1 MTTIDL
7 QVARRHDE
15 IARLD
20 NDLQKYLVL
29 SDLQARNETLFYAVL
44 MSDPAT
50 YMPLVYTPTVGEAC
64 QKFGH
69 IFRQPRGIYLPISAR
84 GRLKELLC
92 NWPEKDV
99 RFIVVTDGERIL
111 GLGDLGAGGMGIPLG
126 KLALYTA
133 CAGVPPQYCL
143 PIVLDVGTN
152 NQSLLDDPLY
162 LGLRQHRVRGDEYLA
177 FVDEFVDAVEALYP
191 KCCIQWEDFANINAV
206 PILARYRD
214 KICTFNDDI
223 QGTAGIAL
231 AGILAAL
238 RLTGQKLTDQR
249 FLFLGAGSAAT
260 GIAELISL
268 AMAREGAD
276 LAEARRRNA
285 LFDVNGLL
293 VTGRTDLA
301 EFQKPFAQ
309 DRAPVS
315 TFVEAVKALRP
326 TGIIGVSTVP
336 KLFTREVIEAMASIN
351 ERPIIFPYS
360 NPTSRSE
367 CTAEEAYRWSD
378 GRAVFASG
386 SPFPPVEIAGR
397 RFVPGQ
403 GNNVYI
409 FPAMGMAVFATEASR
424 VTEEMFIVAAQ
435 AVAEQVTRG
444 EPLCGADLPAA
455 EPYLRGIGPRCRTD
469 RRLYFR
475 PGAGAG
481 AAAEGYRRADPGP
494 HLPSRL
500 FGVGPDGGGD
510 AGRAARPSPRRR
522 RSQAVA
528 SPIPSG
534 IPTRGNRRRHD
545 GTANPARRNREAAT
559 GNHGIFVDEKGI
571 ALRPATRRLPFV
583 ASSAMANRSRAVCR
597 EVTSLGASTNS
608 RSQAATA
615 LACAAH
621 IRVCGS

>member
-1 MTTIDL
+1 MLQKLPESTPERPIGYELLHHPRLNKGTAFTELERRAWGLEGLLPPAVLPIDL

-15 IARLD
+15 IAKLGD
-20 NDLQKYLVL
+20 DLQKYLVL
-29 SDLQARNETLFYAVL
+29 SDLQARNETLYYAVL

-69 IFRQPRGIYLPISAR
+69 IFREPRGIYLPITAR
-84 GRLKELLC
+84 GRLKELLS

-152 NQSLLDDPLY
+152 NQALLDDDLY
-162 LGLRQHRVRGDEYLA
+162 LGLRHERVRGADYLA
-177 FVDEFVDAVEALYP
+177 FVGEFVEAVQELYP
-191 KCCIQWEDFANINAV
+191 KCCIQWEDFANFNAV

-214 KICTFNDDI
+214 KICTFNDDV

-231 AGILAAL
+231 AGIFAAL
-238 RLTGQKLTDQR
+238 RLTKQKLADQR

-268 AMAREGAD
+268 AMAREGVD
-276 LAEARRRNA
+276 IVTARSHHA
-285 LFDVNGLL
+285 LFDINGLV
-293 VTGRTDLA
+293 VTSRTDLA
-301 EFQKPFAQ
+301 DFQKPFARDQ
-309 DRAPVS
+309 ASVS
-315 TFVEAVKALRP
+315 TFVEAVRALRP

-336 KLFTREVIEAMASIN
+336 KLFNREVIEAMAEIN

-409 FPAMGMAVFATEASR
+409 FPAMGMAVFATEATH
-424 VTEEMFIVAAQ
+424 VTDEMFIVAAH
-435 AVAEQVTRG
+435 AVAEQVTDANLAVGLIYPPQSRI
-444 EPLCGADLPAA
+444 LDVSLHAA
-455 EPYLRGIGPRCRTD
+455 ERIATYIFDQGL
-469 RRLYFR
+469 
-475 PGAGAG
+475 
-481 AAAEGYRRADPGP
+481 
-494 HLPSRL
+494 
-500 FGVGPDGGGD
+500 
-510 AGRAARPSPRRR
+510 ARVS
-522 RSQAVA
+522 
-528 SPIPSG
+528 
-534 IPTRGNRRRHD
+534 
-545 GTANPARRNREAAT
+545 
-559 GNHGIFVDEKGI
+559 
-571 ALRPATRRLPFV
+571 RPADVGSLI
-583 ASSAMANRSRAVCR
+583 RSRVYRPVYA
-597 EVTSLGASTNS
+597 G
-608 RSQAATA
+608 
-615 LACAAH
+615 
-621 IRVCGS
+621 